1 MFRFYL
7 IFGIEGIS
15 MKIIKIDEI
24 SHFPSIIFMSKIC
37 RKYVKKRSLP
47 KPLSQ
52 PPETGLYAIL
62 RKREIRST
70 VPNIGWDLH
79 DQTDEHQQPTIED
92 NGGYQRS
99 QQG

>member
-1 MFRFYL
+1 
-7 IFGIEGIS
+7 